1 MLITLDIETNTS
13 HDNIWV
19 VVTQDVETGEMLE
32 HYSAATLAPLISQAS
47 GVIGHNIVGF
57 DAPVLLKQWNLHIP
71 TPKQRDTLVMS
82 RLYNPSLEGGHS
94 LDSWGK
100 RFGDHKIDFHDYD
113 GGLSDEMVEYCRQ
126 DVALTTRLYKHLTDT
141 LKREGFSQQCVD
153 LEEKVA
159 IITAQQERNGF
170 MLDVE
175 QATLLWQDI
184 THKMRQITEQL
195 QKVFPP
201 IVEERWSEKTGKR
214 LKDKVTEFNV
224 GSRKQIAER
233 LEGVGVKFKQ
243 KTEKGAIIVNE
254 KVLEGIDVPEA
265 KTIYEYL
272 LLQKRAAQ
280 IDSWLTHEKDGRV
293 HGRVITNGAVTGR
306 MTHHSPNLAQVPS
319 VSAPYGRECR
329 SFWAVPE
336 GHKLIGCDASG
347 LELRMLAHYM
357 RDERY
362 TNEIL
367 SGDIHTA
374 NMKAAGL
381 TDRNQA
387 KTFIYAFLY
396 GAGAAKIGQIVG
408 GGYREGQQLID
419 SFLRNTPALAKL
431 REKVATHSAGG
442 TLPGLDGRRLR
453 VRSEHAAL
461 NTLLQGA
468 GAVVMKQALV
478 LLSESL
484 NQYNIPHKLVANVH
498 DEFQIEVPENFA
510 DVVGKAAV
518 RAIRNAGDVL
528 DLRCPLDAE
537 YNVGNN
543 WAETH

>member
-19 VVTQDVETGEMLE
+19 VVTQDVDTGEVLE
-32 HYSAATLAPLISQAS
+32 HYNSYTLETLLLNCE
-47 GVIGHNIVGF
+47 GVIGHNIIGF
-57 DAPVLLKQWNLHIP
+57 DAPVLERVWGIHIP
-71 TPKQRDTLVMS
+71 VDILIDTLVLS

-100 RFGDHKIDFHDYD
+100 RFGDPKIDFDDYD
-113 GGLSDEMVEYCRQ
+113 GGLTPEMVDYCIQ
-126 DVALTTRLYKHLTDT
+126 DVALTTRLYKHLTDS
-141 LKREGFSQQCVD
+141 LKREEFSEQCVD
-153 LEEKVA
+153 LERKVA

-184 THKMRQITEQL
+184 THKMRTITAEL

-233 LEGVGVKFKQ
+233 LEGVGVKFKLQ
-243 KTEKGAIIVNE
+243 TEKGAIIVNE
-254 KVLEGIDVPEA
+254 KVLEGIDIPEA
-265 KTIYEYL
+265 KMIYEYL
-272 LLQKRAAQ
+272 MLQKRAAQ
-280 IDSWLTHEKDGRV
+280 IDSWLTHEKEGRV

-329 SFWAVPE
+329 SFWRVPE
-336 GHKLIGCDASG
+336 GHKLVGCDASG

-431 REKVATHSAGG
+431 REKVAKHATAG
-442 TLPGLDGRRLR
+442 TLPALDGRRLR

-468 GAVVMKQALV
+468 GAIVMKQALV
-478 LLSESL
+478 LLADRLST
-484 NQYNIPHKLVANVH
+484 YDIPHKLVANVH

>member
-13 HDNIWV
+13 HDTIWV
-19 VVTQDVETGEMLE
+19 AVTQDFETGEMLE
-32 HYSAATLAPLISQAS
+32 HYSAETLEPLIRDSEV
-47 GVIGHNIVGF
+47 VIGHNIIGF
-57 DAPVLLKQWNLHIP
+57 DAPVLEKQWSLQIP
-71 TPKQRDTLVMS
+71 TEKLKDTLVLS
-82 RLYNPSLEGGHS
+82 RLWNPSLEGGHS

-113 GGLSDEMVEYCRQ
+113 GGLSDEMVKYCRQ
-126 DVALTTRLYKHLTDT
+126 DVALTTRLYKHLTNT
-141 LKREGFSQQCVD
+141 LNREEFKPQCVD
-153 LEEKVA
+153 LEKKVY

-175 QATLLWQDI
+175 AATSLWQDI
-184 THKMRQITEQL
+184 THKMRQITAEL

-233 LEGVGVKFKQ
+233 LEGVGVKFKLQ
-243 KTEKGAIIVNE
+243 TEKGAIIVNE
-254 KVLEGIDVPEA
+254 KVLEGIDIPEA
-265 KTIYEYL
+265 KMIYEYL
-272 LLQKRAAQ
+272 MLQKRAAQ

-306 MTHHSPNLAQVPS
+306 MTHHSPNMAQVPS

-329 SFWAVPE
+329 SFWTVPE
-336 GHKLIGCDASG
+336 HHKLVGCDASG

-357 RDERY
+357 RDENY

-396 GAGAAKIGQIVG
+396 GAGPSKIGQIVG
-408 GGYREGQQLID
+408 GGYKEGQQLTD
-419 SFLRNTPALAKL
+419 SFLRNTPALARL
-431 REKVATHSAGG
+431 RERVTKFSAGG

-468 GAVVMKQALV
+468 GAIVMKQALV
-478 LLSESL
+478 LMAESL
-484 NQYNIPHKLVANVH
+484 DTYAIPYKLVANVH

-518 RAIRNAGDVL
+518 RAIKKAGTVL

>member
-19 VVTQDVETGEMLE
+19 VVTQDVDTGEVLE
-32 HYSAATLAPLISQAS
+32 HYNSYTLEPVLLNCE
-47 GVIGHNIVGF
+47 GVIGHNIIGF
-57 DAPVLLKQWNLHIP
+57 DAPVLERVWGIYIP
-71 TPKQRDTLVMS
+71 VDILIDTLVLS

-100 RFGDHKIDFHDYD
+100 RFGDPKIDFDDYD
-113 GGLSDEMVEYCRQ
+113 GGLTPEMVDYCIQ
-126 DVALTTRLYKHLTDT
+126 DVALTTRLYKHLTDS
-141 LKREGFSQQCVD
+141 LKREEFSEQCVD
-153 LEEKVA
+153 LERKVA

-184 THKMRQITEQL
+184 THKMRTITAEL

-233 LEGVGVKFKQ
+233 LEGVGVKFKLQ
-243 KTEKGAIIVNE
+243 TEKGAIIVNE
-254 KVLEGIDVPEA
+254 KVLEGIDIPEA
-265 KTIYEYL
+265 KMIYEYL
-272 LLQKRAAQ
+272 MLQKRAAQ

-329 SFWAVPE
+329 SFWRVPE
-336 GHKLIGCDASG
+336 GHKLVGCDASG

-431 REKVATHSAGG
+431 REKVAKHATAG
-442 TLPGLDGRRLR
+442 TLPALDGRRLR

-468 GAVVMKQALV
+468 GAIVMKQALV
-478 LLSESL
+478 LLADRLST
-484 NQYNIPHKLVANVH
+484 YDIPHKLVANVH

-518 RAIRNAGDVL
+518 RAIKNAGDVL